1 MYWFI
6 PKEKKVL
13 DKILKY
19 LKPNGHL
26 FLSCAFD
33 FNFFYGEKDVQGK
46 VLEAVRNKYSPVSSS
61 VVFDDYRFDNKKIK
75 DFTKDFK
82 ILKSY
87 RIEEAIDF
95 SNYDDFRD
103 WHLGSGS
110 VIYQQFSKSD
120 QENAVN
126 DFYQLLY
133 DKYLSNEHKVSYSTG
148 LFLLQKRG

>member
-1 MYWFI
+1 MQ
-6 PKEKKVL
+6 V
-13 DKILKY
+13 
-19 LKPNGHL
+19 
-26 FLSCAFD
+26 
-33 FNFFYGEKDVQGK
+33 
-46 VLEAVRNKYSPVSSS
+46 VRDKYSPVSSA
-61 VVFDDYRFDNKKIK
+61 VVFDDYRFDSEKFKN
-75 DFTKDFK
+75 FTNDFK

-95 SNYDDFRD
+95 SSYDDFRD

-110 VIYQQFSKSD
+110 VIYQQFSKKD

-126 DFYQLLY
+126 DFYQQLY